1 MTRESRIQRLIQNIT
16 GTAENMTFIQTKTSG
31 INKPKTLAEIVRA
44 DFPILHREV
53 HGKPLVYL
61 DNAAT
66 SQKPHAVIHTLEHY
80 YNHYNSNVHRGV
92 HTLSGEATDAYEGA
106 REKIAKF
113 VNAASEKEI
122 IYTRNATE
130 AINLVAYS
138 WGLSNLKRGDEI
150 ILSVMEHH
158 SNLIPWQLVAQKT
171 GARLKF
177 VQLTP
182 EEEFDFGHY
191 QSLVN
196 EKTKLVSVVHVSNTL
211 GCINPV
217 KDIAALAHQYDA
229 KVLVDACQSA
239 PHMQLD
245 VRDLDCDWLVAS
257 GHKMCGPTGIGF
269 LYGKLNL
276 MRSMPP
282 FLGGG
287 EMIADVFLENATYAD
302 LPHKFEAGTPAIA
315 EAIALGAAIDYLTNI
330 GMDKIHAYEEELTTY
345 LFDKLMQIPQVKIY
359 GPKPPKERAALAS
372 FTSGEVHPHDLSTM
386 LDQAGIAIRAGHHC
400 TQPLHRFIK
409 AQSTAR
415 ASLYFYNTKA
425 EIDIFIG
432 SLIESIEF
440 FDTIFS

>member
-1 MTRESRIQRLIQNIT
+1 MTRESPILRLIQNLT
-16 GTAENMTFIQTKTSG
+16 GTADDMTFIQTKSG
-31 INKPKTLAEIVRA
+31 IHAQQSLADTVRA

-66 SQKPHAVIHTLEHY
+66 SQKPHAVIHALEHY
-80 YNHYNSNVHRGV
+80 YSHYNSNVHRGV
-92 HTLSGEATDAYEGA
+92 HTLSSEATDAYEGA

-113 VNAASEKEI
+113 VNAASSQEI

-138 WGLSNLKRGDEI
+138 WGLSNLQRGDEV

-171 GARLKF
+171 GARLQF

-196 EKTKLVSVVHVSNTL
+196 ERTKLVSIVHVSNTL

-217 KDIAALAHQYDA
+217 KDIIGLAHQYDA
-229 KVLVDACQSA
+229 KVLIDACQSA
-239 PHMQLD
+239 PHLPLD
-245 VRDLDCDWLVAS
+245 VQDLDCDWLVAS
-257 GHKMCGPTGIGF
+257 GHKMCAPTGIGF

-276 MRSMPP
+276 LRSMPP

-315 EAIALGAAIDYLTNI
+315 EAIALGAAVDYLTNI
-330 GMDKIHAYEEELTTY
+330 GMDKIHAYEAELTAY
-345 LFDKLMQIPQVKIY
+345 LFEKLMQIPQVKIY

-372 FTSGEVHPHDLSTM
+372 FTAGEVHPHDLSTM

-415 ASLYFYNTKA
+415 ASLYFYNTKE
-425 EIDIFIG
+425 EIDSFIA
-432 SLIESIEF
+432 SLQESIEF
-440 FDTIFS
+440 FDSIFS